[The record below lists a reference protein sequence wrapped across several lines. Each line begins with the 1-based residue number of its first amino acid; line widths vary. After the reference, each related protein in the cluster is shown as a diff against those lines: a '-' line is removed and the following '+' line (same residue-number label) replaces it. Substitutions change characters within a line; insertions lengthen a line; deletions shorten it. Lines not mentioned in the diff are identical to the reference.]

1 MNIENYSFL
10 AIRGS
15 QGSHTY
21 YLTQCPLRLV
31 PRLFLFDEIEVPAAL
46 RQIQSLTPARVAA
59 LARYLAEEPTGY
71 VLAPLV
77 VVIDCEVTFD
87 PLQSHLPEV
96 GQLRIPLTARI
107 VIQDGQ
113 HRRAAIEQVLSESPT
128 LGDDMVPVMMFSDPQ
143 LTRAAQLYADLNQP
157 QKRRTQSQRVLH
169 DQDSPLAAL
178 VRQLVKDVPLF
189 RGLTELEKT
198 TISNR
203 STALFTLSA
212 VYQATQALL
221 GVGRRDPISETQVD
235 LAQRFWKELGQTIPE
250 WEQVI
255 QGKVKAAELRK
266 NYVHAHGV
274 ALLAIGHAGHILVET
289 HPGDW
294 LERLSALERI
304 DWSRENTALWE
315 GRAMVR
321 GRMSKERDSV
331 LLTASALKHA
341 LGLPLTEKEQAIERR
356 LTASVYEA
364 RVAGAS

>member
-1 MNIENYSFL
+1 MSIESYSFL

-31 PRLFLFDEIEVPAAL
+31 PRLFLFDEVEVPAEL
-46 RQIQSLTPARVAA
+46 RQIYSLTLARVAA
-59 LARYLAEEPTGY
+59 LRCYLAEKPTNY

-77 VVIDCEVTFD
+77 AVIDCEVNFE
-87 PLQSHLPEV
+87 PLQRDLPEV
-96 GQLRIPLTARI
+96 GQLRIPLTARL

-113 HRRAAIEQVLSESPT
+113 HRRAAIAQVLAENPT
-128 LGDDMVPVMMFSDPQ
+128 LSDDTVPVMLFPDPQ
-143 LTRAAQLYADLNQP
+143 LTRSAQLYIDLNQP
-157 QKRRTQSQRVLH
+157 QRQRTRSRQVLH

-178 VRQLVKDVPLF
+178 VRQLVEDVPLF
-189 RGLTELEKT
+189 RGLTEREKT

-221 GVGRRDPISETQVD
+221 GVGRRDPISQTQAD
-235 LAQRFWKELGQTIPE
+235 LAQRFWQELGQIIPE
-250 WEQVI
+250 WQQVI
-255 QGKVKAAELRK
+255 QSKVKAAELRR

-274 ALLAIGHAGHILVET
+274 ALLAIGRAGHALVET
-289 HPGDW
+289 YPGDW
-294 LERLSALERI
+294 PQRLSILGSI

-321 GRMSKERDSV
+321 GQMSKARDSV
-331 LLTASALKHA
+331 LSTTNVLKQA
-341 LGLPLTEKEQAIERR
+341 LGLSLTEKEQALERR
-356 LTASVYEA
+356 LTASVYET
-364 RVAGAS
+364 RVGGAS